1 MTAEIKLNAASGG
14 GSVSLKAPSS
24 TTSNAAIELQL
35 PAADGTN
42 GQVLKTNGS
51 GVLSFG
57 ADTGGKILQI
67 IQVAPNSGSGA
78 SFSTT
83 NTSGQHVTALDTSI
97 TPIAANSKLFVMM
110 NIRTQND
117 SSSDVNSRHSLNM
130 ARTIGGGSLS
140 STLLPGFNGI
150 YGYSGSGRN
159 NYLNHSMTLL
169 DSPSYTLGQAIVY
182 KFYLASDTSN
192 NTARVY
198 LDSTG
203 SGPRSQITVME
214 VAA

>member
-1 MTAEIKLNAASGG
+1 MPI
-14 GSVSLKAPSS
+14 
-24 TTSNAAIELQL
+24 AI
-35 PAADGTN
+35 
-42 GQVLKTNGS
+42 NGS
-51 GVLSFG
+51 GTITGVSVGGLPDGIVDTDMIAAAAVTAPKRGPG
-57 ADTGGKILQI
+57 AILQI
-67 IQVAPNSGSGA
+67 VQVAPNSGSGA

-83 NTSGQHVTALDTSI
+83 NTSGQHISALDTSI
-97 TPIAANSKLFVMM
+97 TPVAAGSKLFVMI

-117 SSSDVNSRHSLNM
+117 SSSDINSRHSLNM

-140 STLLPGFNGI
+140 STILPGFNGI
-150 YGYSGSGRN
+150 YGYDGSSRN

-198 LDSTG
+198 LDSSG

-214 VAA
+214 IAA